1 MDLLCGSAGG
11 GPEQILSLLSKV
23 GRSGSEQI
31 LARFSEI
38 WRSGSEKIQPP
49 FSKIWRLRIGVRM
62 SALLPRRPKEQRQR
76 ADPSQIG
83 GMERSM
89 TTWKSAFRAAVA
101 ASRLIG
107 NSAMVTPPHHP
118 LAAGAYAL
126 KYAVVVSARARVS
139 HAGHEYSMPPT
150 AIGQAATLQPTPTSG
165 RRDLAALARH

>member
-11 GPEQILSLLSKV
+11 GPEQILSSLSKV

-31 LARFSEI
+31 LARFSEL
-38 WRSGSEKIQPP
+38 WRTARNSYCYHSPRLAERLGKDQPP

-83 GMERSM
+83 DSGGMERSM

-107 NSAMVTPPHHP
+107 TRRWSRRA
-118 LAAGAYAL
+118 
-126 KYAVVVSARARVS
+126 ARAR
-139 HAGHEYSMPPT
+139 SMS
-150 AIGQAATLQPTPTSG
+150 AAEFVVV
-165 RRDLAALARH
+165 

>member
-11 GPEQILSLLSKV
+11 GPEQILSPLSKV
-23 GRSGSEQI
+23 GRSGPEQ
-31 LARFSEI
+31 LLLPFSEI

-83 GMERSM
+83 DSGGMERSM

-107 NSAMVTPPHHP
+107 NSAMVTP
-118 LAAGAYAL
+118 
-126 KYAVVVSARARVS
+126 SARAR
-139 HAGHEYSMPPT
+139 SMS
-150 AIGQAATLQPTPTSG
+150 A
-165 RRDLAALARH
+165 

>member
-1 MDLLCGSAGG
+1 MSPLEMDLLCGSAGG
-11 GPEQILSLLSKV
+11 GPEQILSPLSKV

-31 LARFSEI
+31 LARFSELWRSGPEQLLLPFSEI

-83 GMERSM
+83 DSGGMERSM

-107 NSAMVTPPHHP
+107 NSAMVTP
-118 LAAGAYAL
+118 
-126 KYAVVVSARARVS
+126 SARAR
-139 HAGHEYSMPPT
+139 SMSAAESSSCDAST
-150 AIGQAATLQPTPTSG
+150 APHVRAAS
-165 RRDLAALARH
+165 AS